1 MDEPLDIDGLVDAA
15 LANLRDSLRAVMD
28 ERDRALLE
36 KAQALSAVAEM
47 GWTNNRYR
55 QALEDVARGMMDPE
69 LRARRA
75 LDGDRYHLHRYSTTI
90 YQLIS
95 YPQGGRDA

>member
-47 GWTNNRYR
+47 GRTNNRYR

-75 LDGDRYHLHRYSTTI
+75 LDGDR
-90 YQLIS
+90 
-95 YPQGGRDA
+95 